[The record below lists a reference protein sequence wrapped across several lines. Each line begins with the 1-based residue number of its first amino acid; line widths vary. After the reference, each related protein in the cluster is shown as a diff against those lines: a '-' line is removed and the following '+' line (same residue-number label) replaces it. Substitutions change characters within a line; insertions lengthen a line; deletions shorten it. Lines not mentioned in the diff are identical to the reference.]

1 MKNSIWYRFS
11 SEKESYQ
18 ITFDTIDIS
27 IRDIKQKIIRRR
39 NMIKFPEEFEL
50 IFYDEENPEI
60 EIEDKDLIK
69 PMKHLI
75 VKRLPRYSRKSSFIK
90 IIREPKDFYI
100 NKMNEN
106 IIRKD
111 ELQQIKRYKEPL
123 EKISKYLRKEIIY
136 KQFKCKICENLNED
150 SYNNFIISLCCKET
164 YCLNCYNKDDEKCP
178 FCKEPKKGY
187 VKNEAENNLIKKLFD
202 ILEKKEEMEKMQKA
216 QELVQNNTK
225 NNNLNS
231 VNNINQKSI
240 ENNNNNNNNSSNNN
254 ISNNQGINKV
264 IDPST
269 SYQLQKQL
277 MEGSQFI
284 IIKSSNVENIE
295 KSKNHLVWATTIS
308 NTNRLNQAFS
318 KGKVILIF
326 SVNGAQLFKGYA
338 IMTSFSSEQP
348 SNLWQLENNI
358 KLGGDFSVS
367 WLCYCELPFIKTKH
381 LQVNK
386 SRDCTELDINIGY
399 KLCELC
405 YEQEKEELER
415 NPKRIKVEI
424 NEQIINKINEDI
436 NNNKNKQKQ
445 KMNNNNIN
453 NKQQQIN
460 NEVNKVGLIN
470 NNNIN
475 IESNPNQIQNIQPI
489 YPPQF
494 RPVIYLPYINY
505 QNQFPQMQQK
515 QQEIN
520 NPNIMMP
527 MMVNQTQTQTQ
538 QKKENEK
545 KENIKEEHKKK
556 SRHTK
561 RRSRSRDK
569 SRNKNKSRSSRSRRS
584 NSSNSSRDE
593 RKSKYSKSY
602 K

>member
-18 ITFDTIDIS
+18 ITFDTTDIS
-27 IRDIKQKIIRRR
+27 IIDIKQKIIRRR
-39 NMIKFPEEFEL
+39 NMIKFPEEFDL
-50 IFYDEENPEI
+50 FFYDEENPLVK
-60 EIEDKDLIK
+60 IEDKDLIK

-75 VKRLPRYSRKSSFIK
+75 VKRLPRYYNKRSNFVK
-90 IIREPKDFYI
+90 IIREPKDFFV
-100 NKMNEN
+100 NKNNEN

-123 EKISKYLRKEIIY
+123 EKISKYLKKEIIY
-136 KQFKCKICENLNED
+136 KQFKCKLCEKLDED
-150 SYNNFIISLCCKET
+150 SYNNFIITLCCKET
-164 YCLNCYNKDDEKCP
+164 FCLNCYNKDNEKCP
-178 FCKEPKKGY
+178 FCKEQKKGY

-202 ILEKKEEMEKMQKA
+202 ILEKKEELEKMQKA
-216 QELVQNNTK
+216 QELIQNNNK

-231 VNNINQKSI
+231 VNDINQKNF
-240 ENNNNNNNNSSNNN
+240 ENNNPNNNNNNSLNNN
-254 ISNNQGINKV
+254 ILNSQGINQV
-264 IDPST
+264 LDPLK

-277 MEGSQFI
+277 MEGSQFY

-295 KSKNHLVWATTIS
+295 KSKTHSVWATTIS
-308 NTNRLNQAFS
+308 NSNRLNQAFN

-338 IMTSFSSEQP
+338 IMTSFSAETQ
-348 SNLWQLENNI
+348 SNIWQLENNI
-358 KLGGDFSVS
+358 KLGGDFTVS
-367 WLCYCELPFIKTKH
+367 WLCYCELPFLKTKQ

-386 SRDCTELDINIGY
+386 SRDCTELDINTGT

-405 YEQEKEELER
+405 FEQEKEELER
-415 NPKRIKVEI
+415 MPKRSRIEI
-424 NEQIINKINEDI
+424 NEQLINKINEDI
-436 NNNKNKQKQ
+436 INNKNKQKQ

-453 NKQQQIN
+453 NNKQQQIN
-460 NEVNKVGLIN
+460 NEVNKIGLNN

-475 IESNPNQIQNIQPI
+475 IEQNPNQIQNTQPI
-489 YPPQF
+489 YPQF
-494 RPVIYLPYINY
+494 RPVYYIPFIP
-505 QNQFPQMQQK
+505 NQFSQMQQK
-515 QQEIN
+515 QQEMN

-527 MMVNQTQTQTQ
+527 MMQAQVQ

-569 SRNKNKSRSSRSRRS
+569 SRNRNKSRSSRSRRS

-593 RKSKYSKSY
+593 KRSKYSKSN

>member
-18 ITFDTIDIS
+18 ITFDTTDIS
-27 IRDIKQKIIRRR
+27 IIDIKQKIIRRR
-39 NMIKFPEEFEL
+39 NMIKFPEEFDL
-50 IFYDEENPEI
+50 IFYDEENPLVK
-60 EIEDKDLIK
+60 IEDKDLIK

-75 VKRLPRYSRKSSFIK
+75 VKRLPRYYNKRTNFVK
-90 IIREPKDFYI
+90 IIREPKDFFV
-100 NKMNEN
+100 NKNNEN

-123 EKISKYLRKEIIY
+123 EKISKYLKKEIIY
-136 KQFKCKICENLNED
+136 KQFKCKLCEKLDEE
-150 SYNNFIISLCCKET
+150 SYNNFIITLCCKET
-164 YCLNCYNKDDEKCP
+164 FCLNCYNKDNEKCP
-178 FCKEPKKGY
+178 FCKEQKKGY

-202 ILEKKEEMEKMQKA
+202 ILEKKEELEKMQKA
-216 QELVQNNTK
+216 QELIQNNNK

-231 VNNINQKSI
+231 VNDINQKNF
-240 ENNNNNNNNSSNNN
+240 ENNNPNNNNNNSINNN
-254 ISNNQGINKV
+254 ILNSRGTNQV
-264 IDPST
+264 LDPLK

-277 MEGSQFI
+277 MEGSQFY

-295 KSKNHLVWATTIS
+295 KSKTHSVWATTIS
-308 NTNRLNQAFS
+308 NSNRLNQAFN

-338 IMTSFSSEQP
+338 IMTSFSAETQ
-348 SNLWQLENNI
+348 SNIWQLENNI
-358 KLGGDFSVS
+358 KLGGDFTVS
-367 WLCYCELPFIKTKH
+367 WLCYCELPFLKTKQ

-386 SRDCTELDINIGY
+386 SRDCTELDINTGA

-405 YEQEKEELER
+405 FEQEKEELER
-415 NPKRIKVEI
+415 MPKRSRIEI
-424 NEQIINKINEDI
+424 NEQLINKINEDI
-436 NNNKNKQKQ
+436 INNKNKQKQ

-453 NKQQQIN
+453 NNKQQQIN
-460 NEVNKVGLIN
+460 NEVNKIGLNN

-475 IESNPNQIQNIQPI
+475 IEQNPNQIQNTQPI
-489 YPPQF
+489 YPQF
-494 RPVIYLPYINY
+494 RPVYYIPFIP
-505 QNQFPQMQQK
+505 NQFPQMQQK
-515 QQEIN
+515 QQEMN

-527 MMVNQTQTQTQ
+527 MMANQAQVQ

-569 SRNKNKSRSSRSRRS
+569 SRNRNKSRSSRSRRS

-593 RKSKYSKSY
+593 KRSKYSKSN